1 MSPIAPASQIS
12 HPPMW
17 RRRRTSLIATGAALA
32 LSLSVAACG
41 DDSDS
46 AADAAAS
53 TSASASTSESPA
65 ASASA
70 SASGTAAAS
79 GQLPTV
85 TGGFGQPPTITVPDG
100 EPPSDLVVKTLV
112 KGKGPAVEA
121 GETIVVNYAG
131 VRWDDGKTFD
141 SSFDRGAPAGFGI
154 GVGAV
159 IPGWDSGLVGVKA
172 GSRVLM
178 VLPPD
183 QAYGDTPP
191 GEPIQAGDTLV
202 FVVDVLGSHSGDE
215 TAKGE
220 PAPTEDDSLPYVSI
234 TPKAPEI
241 IIPAGNPAKQLIVI
255 PVVVGSGPKVQKG
268 DTVVVQYKGV
278 LWRNGKEFDASWGR
292 NQPFVTTIGKGA
304 VIPAWDKGLVGQTV
318 GSRVMLVVP
327 PKDGYGPAG
336 SGQIKGTDTMVFA
349 VDILGA
355 Y

>member
-1 MSPIAPASQIS
+1 MSPIVRVFHSSRQ
-12 HPPMW
+12 
-17 RRRRTSLIATGAALA
+17 RRVSLVAAGAAVA
-32 LSLSVAACG
+32 LMASLAACG

-46 AADAAAS
+46 TADASAS
-53 TSASASTSESPA
+53 TSASADGPQSPA

-70 SASGTAAAS
+70 SESSTAAAT
-79 GQLPTV
+79 GELPTV
-85 TGGFGQPPTITVPDG
+85 KGGYGETPTITIPDA
-100 EPPSDLVVKTLV
+100 EPPTDLVVKTLV
-112 KGKGPAVEA
+112 KGKGPTVEA
-121 GETIVVNYAG
+121 GQTIVVDYAG
-131 VRWDDGKTFD
+131 VRWDDGQTFD

-159 IPGWDSGLVGVKA
+159 IPGWDSGLVGLKA
-172 GSRVLM
+172 GTRVLM

-202 FVVDVLGSHSGDE
+202 FVVDVLGSHAGDE

-241 IIPAGNPAKQLIVI
+241 IIPAGSPTKRLITI
-255 PVVVGSGPKVQKG
+255 PVVVGSGPEVQKG
-268 DTVVVQYKGV
+268 DTIVVQYKGV
-278 LWRNGKEFDASWGR
+278 LWRNGKEFDASWSRG
-292 NQPFVTTIGKGA
+292 QPFVTTIGQGA
-304 VIPAWDKGLVGQTV
+304 VIPAWDKGLIGHPV

-327 PKDGYGPAG
+327 PKDGYGEAG

>member
-1 MSPIAPASQIS
+1 MSPSTLPTSRA
-12 HPPMW
+12 
-17 RRRRTSLIATGAALA
+17 RRTSLIAAGSVLA
-32 LSLSVAACG
+32 LVATLAACG
-41 DDSDS
+41 DDADPAADPATS
-46 AADAAAS
+46 AATD
-53 TSASASTSESPA
+53 TSESPA
-65 ASASA
+65 ASASG
-70 SASGTAAAS
+70 SPSESSTAAATGEMPS
-79 GQLPTV
+79 V
-85 TGGFGQPPTITVPDG
+85 EGGFGETPTITVPDS
-100 EPPSDLVVKTLV
+100 EPPSELVVETLT
-112 KGKGPAVEA
+112 KGNGPAVEA

-131 VRWDDGKTFD
+131 VRWDDGNIFD
-141 SSFDRGAPAGFGI
+141 SSFDRGSPAGFGI

-159 IPGWDSGLVGVKA
+159 IPGWDSGLVGLKA
-172 GSRVLM
+172 GTRVLM

-183 QAYGDTPP
+183 QAYGDESP
-191 GEPIQAGDTLV
+191 GDPIQAGDTLV
-202 FVVDVLGSHSGDE
+202 FVVDVLGSHAGNE

-241 IIPAGNPAKQLIVI
+241 IIPAGSPPKQLIKI

-292 NQPFVTTIGKGA
+292 GQPFVTAIGQGA

-327 PKDGYGPAG
+327 PKDGYGDAG